1 MTTTTET
8 TCTADAAAAS
18 ATTASRTITDTGT
31 ATTCTIATF
40 TIASI
45 SSVTTLAAGRTT
57 RTARRVGV
65 RNCLAAYAVSA
76 EVRRACGEENEE
88 KARNNK
94 KGRAELV

>member
-1 MTTTTET
+1 MTAATEAT
-8 TCTADAAAAS
+8 RTSDAAAAG

-31 ATTCTIATF
+31 ATACTIATF
-40 TIASI
+40 TIASV

-65 RNCLAAYAVSA
+65 RNCLAAYAVST
-76 EVRRACGEENEE
+76 EIRRACGEENEE